1 MFTAVSGKQ
10 NTYEALRKALYGHSR
25 IICKV
30 GDGDNEF
37 VALIRTER
45 EDEGSCRYNA
55 QSQADRLRSFMQWQV
70 VGPYERPEMFNDHDD
85 FYGVLQG
92 VLQGVHCTAQR

>member
-1 MFTAVSGKQ
+1 
-10 NTYEALRKALYGHSR
+10 
-25 IICKV
+25 
-30 GDGDNEF
+30 
-37 VALIRTER
+37 
-45 EDEGSCRYNA
+45 
-55 QSQADRLRSFMQWQV
+55 V